1 VVYADNGEPLT
12 ITGGDLAGQ
21 IATRDQWCTGQISS
35 LDTLTQGLIS
45 AVNSLTAGGV
55 GTTRQSS
62 LTASESVLDPTA
74 ALDTTRTGLHFT
86 PQNGSF
92 LINVT
97 NIATGQTTSTQI
109 NVNLTGSPG
118 DTTLNSLAAQ
128 LNGVA
133 NVSSYVNSTNNLV
146 VAGGAPGVSISF
158 SDDTSNVLSSLGLGG
173 LFTGYDSATIGVS
186 SAASANPGTLAT
198 SPVGQSDGSIA
209 QQIAALANHTS
220 TLASLGNVSLLD
232 YQNKSATTLAV
243 NAQNAKSSSAA
254 ASAFLTTATNDQQS
268 ISGVNLDEEAVNM
281 IQYQN
286 GYAAAA
292 KFIATMQQLMQTL
305 IQM

>member
-1 VVYADNGEPLT
+1 
-12 ITGGDLAGQ
+12 
-21 IATRDQWCTGQISS
+21 
-35 LDTLTQGLIS
+35 
-45 AVNSLTAGGV
+45 
-55 GTTRQSS
+55 
-62 LTASESVLDPTA
+62 
-74 ALDTTRTGLHFT
+74 
-86 PQNGSF
+86 
-92 LINVT
+92 
-97 NIATGQTTSTQI
+97 
-109 NVNLTGSPG
+109 VNLTGSPG

-133 NVSSYVNSTNNLV
+133 NVSSYVSSTNNLV
-146 VAGGAPGVSISF
+146 VAGSAPGVSISF
-158 SDDTSNVLSSLGLGG
+158 SDDTSNTLSSLGLGG

-186 SAASANPGTLAT
+186 ASATANPATLAT
-198 SPVGQSDGSIA
+198 GLLGQSGDGSIA
-209 QQIAALANHTS
+209 QQIANLANPNQKFT
-220 TLASLGNVSLLD
+220 SLGNMSLLD

-243 NAQNAKSSSAA
+243 NAQTAQSSSAA
-254 ASAFLTTATNDQQS
+254 ASAFLTTTTNDQQS